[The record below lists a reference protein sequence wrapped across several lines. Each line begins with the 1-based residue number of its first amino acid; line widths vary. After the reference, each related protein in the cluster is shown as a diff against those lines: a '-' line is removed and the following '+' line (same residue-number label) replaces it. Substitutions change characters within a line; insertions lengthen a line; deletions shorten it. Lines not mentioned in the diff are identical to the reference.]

1 MPLSLQTR
9 VTLLQWCPPNRGW
22 IKSTGN
28 KAEINMNCHALV
40 TKYTLIQAMHY
51 AASAVDSLYT
61 HPLFDMV
68 GLAFIKIS
76 MCLTVCHLW

>member
-1 MPLSLQTR
+1 MNAIEFALFYNGAHQTEDECT
-9 VTLLQWCPPNRGW
+9 V
-22 IKSTGN
+22 N

-40 TKYTLIQAMHY
+40 AKYTLIQAMHY
-51 AASAVDSLYT
+51 AASAVDTLYT